1 MDQGC
6 PDILFHPAGDRFISR
21 GSSNHVVL
29 FDPFSGQHLF
39 STHALPSATGLRF
52 DRTGER
58 LAAARV
64 GTSNDRLGLWS
75 FAGGLEYRYLVHARD
90 QKSANYANG
99 PAIHPSGRLAA
110 IGLTDGVAIF
120 DLETGSEL
128 AHIPSGN
135 VCAQF
140 DGAGNL
146 LTNGFEGCFRWPVRP
161 DTANSTRLVVGP
173 PAPLPFHRG
182 DREIAAS
189 RDGRVVAQS
198 MWAGEGTGSFAGGWI
213 LQPNAP
219 APLRVN
225 TGKTTGWCSVSPD
238 GRWVAFGDS
247 FHDAEVFETA
257 TGKSV
262 LKWAAGPPNLCRFS
276 PDGRWLITA
285 IDNGRVYATGTW
297 EPGPQAR
304 CRRTH

>member
-1 MDQGC
+1 MSQGDGDKIQEYAFDPAAPALRPTRTLQSPMDQGC
-6 PDILFHPAGDRFISR
+6 PDILFHPAGDRFVSR
-21 GSSNHVVL
+21 GWSNHVVL
-29 FDPFSGQHLF
+29 FDVLSGQPLF

-64 GTSNDRLGLWS
+64 GTSNDRIGLWS
-75 FAGGLEYRYLVHARD
+75 FAGGLEYRYLVHAGD
-90 QKSANYANG
+90 QKSTAYYANG
-99 PAIHPSGRLAA
+99 PTVHPGGRLAA

-173 PAPLPFHRG
+173 PAPLPFHPG

-198 MWAGEGTGSFAGGWI
+198 MWAGYGMGSVRWRLDPPPECARAALGERRQNDRLVQRQPGRPLGG
-213 LQPNAP
+213 
-219 APLRVN
+219 LR
-225 TGKTTGWCSVSPD
+225 
-238 GRWVAFGDS
+238 R
-247 FHDAEVFETA
+247 
-257 TGKSV
+257 
-262 LKWAAGPPNLCRFS
+262 
-276 PDGRWLITA
+276 
-285 IDNGRVYATGTW
+285 
-297 EPGPQAR
+297 
-304 CRRTH
+304 